1 MNGLYDNLLMSYFG
15 LKTFKTPNHAG
26 IRDLSGLGNIL
37 YIRTNGDNTPSNEV
51 EYSYDGS
58 TWVSAG
64 YTSSTPIEI
73 NIPANGKVFLRS
85 SATKWANNING
96 VMHETRIYALHEYEV
111 SGNLLS
117 LLYGSSFTGNE
128 TTLNSNEKYVF
139 SGLFATSTNLLS
151 AENLVINAVGEH
163 SHSSL
168 FFGCTSLSKAP
179 ALSVNTLPEGCFDAM
194 FSSCP
199 INYIKCLATEMEP
212 YGYSTN
218 YWLYNVSPTGTFVKD
233 ASADSWVTGVS
244 GIPEGWTVQNA

>member
-1 MNGLYDNLLMSYFG
+1 MAIYDNLLMSYFG
-15 LKTFKTPNHAG
+15 LKTFGTYSPAG
-26 IRDLSGLGNIL
+26 FRDLSGLGNIL
-37 YIRTNGDNTPSNEV
+37 YIRTNGVNTPSNEV

-58 TWVSAG
+58 SWVSVG

-73 NIPANGKVFLRS
+73 NIPANGQVFLRS
-85 SATKWANNING
+85 SATKWANNVNG
-96 VMHETRIYALHEYEV
+96 VMNDTRIYALREYEV
-111 SGNLLS
+111 FGNLLS

-151 AENLVINAVGEH
+151 AENLVINAVGEY
-163 SHSSL
+163 SHSRL

-179 ALSVNTLPEGCFDAM
+179 VLPVKTLPEGCFNSM

-199 INYIKCLATEMEP
+199 INYIKCLATEMEL

-218 YWLYNVSPTGTFVKD
+218 YWLHNVSQTGTFVKN

-244 GIPEGWTVQNA
+244 GIPEGWTVENA